1 MLFMKGESKMHKKFL
16 PIIAVMLLL
25 AIVLTGCGKGETP
38 EQAVTSALNAIK
50 NEDWETAEKYF
61 TGEFSEEDLE
71 NSEDE
76 GEILNL
82 LFRNLSFN
90 IVSSSED
97 GDTATVKTELTNIDM
112 NVLMKEY
119 IREAMAIAMENALAG
134 DDAKSDEE
142 MEAEIQQLLTDLLE
156 KEDNET
162 VTTTIDINLTKQD
175 NSWIIEADD
184 EFLDALSGGFF
195 TVADSFG
202 NLE

>member
-1 MLFMKGESKMHKKFL
+1 MHKKFL

>member
-1 MLFMKGESKMHKKFL
+1 MHKKFL

-134 DDAKSDEE
+134 DNAKSDEE